1 MDNASARIIYINEYR
16 TEQAGP
22 KPIVPSISSEP
33 VLSSRQASIDDL
45 YDTQDPSGSFAT
57 TARSRFAS
65 IATSMNAARS
75 GDPVERDE
83 AVMTLQAEL
92 PRSFA
97 IDGWSDGAL
106 AIITALHHSLRN
118 KKGQALDNIQY
129 IRVFNAVT
137 TLRDAPFLR
146 FGRALDVIDTLQT
159 AGLET
164 EPEEA
169 MALQSVFND

>member
-97 IDGWSDGAL
+97 IDGWSTVHL
-106 AIITALHHSLRN
+106 PSSLRCITVYGI
-118 KKGQALDNIQY
+118 KKGRLSITYNTSAFSM
-129 IRVFNAVT
+129 R
-137 TLRDAPFLR
+137 
-146 FGRALDVIDTLQT
+146 
-159 AGLET
+159 
-164 EPEEA
+164 
-169 MALQSVFND
+169 